1 MLLYHHCAFIIDN
14 RDKLDDWLHV
24 LLEVPFLQEIVWVMV
39 GHKVLVTVL
48 ILHRNK
54 WAVEQFLDVRLLLVI
69 IDQLLMAPLFFLL
82 LLLRLK
88 RLSIFRRRR
97 LQFRLG
103 IFLSTYQLVRPRA
116 FIELVSSAMVSVQ
129 VSVLLAGWFRL
140 MKPLRRYVER
150 FHLILVLEL
159 SHHQLPL
166 GFDSLLVPCEVP
178 CFEIGRFVPRH
189 LWSGRD

>member
-69 IDQLLMAPLFFLL
+69 IHQLLMAPLFFLL

-103 IFLSTYQLVRPRA
+103 IFLSTYQFVRPRA

-129 VSVLLAGWFRL
+129 VSVLLAGWLRL
-140 MKPLRRYVER
+140 KEPFRRYVER

-166 GFDSLLVPCEVP
+166 GFDSLLVSCEVP
-178 CFEIGRFVPRH
+178 CFQIGRFVPRH

>member
-88 RLSIFRRRR
+88 RLSIFRRRC

-116 FIELVSSAMVSVQ
+116 FIELVASALVSVQ

-140 MKPLRRYVER
+140 MKPFRWYVER

-166 GFDSLLVPCEVP
+166 GFDSLLIPCEVP

>member
-69 IDQLLMAPLFFLL
+69 IHQLLMAPLFFLL

-103 IFLSTYQLVRPRA
+103 IFLSTYQFVRPRA

-140 MKPLRRYVER
+140 MEPFRWYVKR

>member
-39 GHKVLVTVL
+39 GHKVLMTVL
-48 ILHRNK
+48 ILHWNER
-54 WAVEQFLDVRLLLVI
+54 AVEQFLDVRLLLI
-69 IDQLLMAPLFFLL
+69 IIHQLLMAPLFFLL

-88 RLSIFRRRR
+88 RLGIFRGWCSH
-97 LQFRLG
+97 FRLG

-116 FIELVSSAMVSVQ
+116 FIELVSSTMVSVQ
-129 VSVLLAGWFRL
+129 VFVLLAGRFRL
-140 MKPLRRYVER
+140 MKPFRRYVKR

-159 SHHQLPL
+159 FHHQLPL
-166 GFDSLLVPCEVP
+166 GFDSFLISCEVP
-178 CFEIGRFVPRH
+178 CFEIGRFVPRN